1 MRHYLEL
8 QTAEP
13 ANEAGAPAFKLGSAA
28 VEAQPPAVEPI
39 DLHEGSPET
48 AETNFF
54 GELLKIHEYERQRL
68 GQELHDS
75 AGQLLVSLQLSV
87 AHLSTIDEDAGHGE
101 VIDEIRETVRQID
114 QEIRTL
120 AFLHY
125 PMELRERGLRP
136 AVEML
141 ARGFEHRTGIRTD
154 FTCGWDSTSL
164 DESVATALLRIA
176 QEALVN
182 VYRHAHASHVRI
194 LIRKLGNWLELSIS
208 DDGVGIA
215 HEVLH
220 GPHGIGL
227 QGMHHRAESLGGRFQ
242 VRNLRKGARVSVSV
256 PVAG

>member
-1 MRHYLEL
+1 MRHYSEL
-8 QTAEP
+8 QTVEP
-13 ANEAGAPAFKLGSAA
+13 ANEAGKPAFKLGSA
-28 VEAQPPAVEPI
+28 VTESQPPVVEPI
-39 DLHEGSPET
+39 DLHEGTPET

-87 AHLSTIDEDAGHGE
+87 AHLSTIDENAGHGE

-125 PMELRERGLRP
+125 PMELCEHGLGP
-136 AVEML
+136 AIQML
-141 ARGFEHRTGIRTD
+141 ARGFERRTGIRTD
-154 FTCGWDSTSL
+154 FSCNWGSTVL
-164 DESVATALLRIA
+164 DESAATALLRIA

-194 LIRKLGNWLELSIS
+194 LIRKLGNWLELSIT

-215 HEVLH
+215 REVLD

-227 QGMHHRAESLGGRFQ
+227 QGMRHRAETLGGHLQ
-242 VRNLRKGARVSVSV
+242 VRNLRQGMRVSASV
-256 PVAG
+256 PVAD